1 MVVLDD
7 EIMVRDILI
16 AYEAKF
22 TYFAVLVIVKQCI
35 SSYKPEVVHE
45 KPPRSEKGTDLSA
58 LLRACGVTIQ
68 HFVIVR
74 DAIAVTVHTYH
85 FEQEIFLPFMN
96 VLNSRK
102 HVD

>member
-16 AYEAKF
+16 ANEAKF
-22 TYFAVLVIVKQCI
+22 TYLAVLVVVKQCI
-35 SSYKPEVVHE
+35 GSYKPEVVHQ

-58 LLRACGVTIQ
+58 LLRECGVTIQ

-85 FEQEIFLPFMN
+85 F
-96 VLNSRK
+96 
-102 HVD
+102 